1 MGYANNKS
9 TQFPALVLTEYVYFL
24 ARIAIADR
32 QLFLQLVSATAAA
45 LNLPEAQIWEPILN
59 QWWTRVRLPISSP
72 PSSPVLTKNP
82 FPSSP
87 SPSSCS
93 SVSSCSSFVTTSS
106 YRPQFDN
113 MSEPHLRKLTAM
125 GIANLV
131 STGGPEVLDRLS
143 TEICNLWIDVFG
155 EIKEAQSNAENECVL
170 CCVPM
175 AVAKISDHFEQ
186 PIADAILGPAVR
198 RHEH

>member
-1 MGYANNKS
+1 MRFANIP
-9 TQFPALVLTEYVYFL
+9 TIQLQALMLTEYVYFL

-45 LNLPEAQIWEPILN
+45 LNLPEAQVWEPILN

-72 PSSPVLTKNP
+72 PLSPVLTNNP

-93 SVSSCSSFVTTSS
+93 SVSSCSSLATCSS
-106 YRPQFDN
+106 QRLQFDN

-131 STGGPEVLDRLS
+131 STGRPEVLDRLS
-143 TEICNLWIDVFG
+143 TEVCNLWIDVFG
-155 EIKEAQSNAENECVL
+155 EIKEAQNNAENECVPLML
-170 CCVPM
+170 CPRC
-175 AVAKISDHFEQ
+175 AVGGCAS
-186 PIADAILGPAVR
+186 A
-198 RHEH
+198 